1 MFSRAD
7 DFSRPVRFCS
17 RIPQRR
23 RVVAKNLFVPAIVI
37 LALVS
42 AAVPA
47 SAHHSWPVSF
57 SQLVTVKGTVIEFTW
72 ANPHPM
78 ITLEVRTDDGGVEK
92 WLIGGPATNRM
103 EANGWT
109 KTTVKPGD
117 VITGIGYQFAD
128 GQKIVRLERA
138 ILADGKEIRVYGR

>member
-1 MFSRAD
+1 MKALLA
-7 DFSRPVRFCS
+7 PVFC
-17 RIPQRR
+17 
-23 RVVAKNLFVPAIVI
+23 I

-42 AAVPA
+42 GAAPL
-47 SAHHSWPVSF
+47 SAHHSWPVSY
-57 SQLVTVKGTVIEFTW
+57 SQLVTVKGTVTEFMW

-78 ITLEVRTDDGGVEK
+78 ITLEVKTSDGAIEK
-92 WLIGGPATNRM
+92 WLVGGPAINRM

-109 KTTVKPGD
+109 KTTIKLGD

-138 ILADGKEIRVYGR
+138 VLPDGKEMRLYGR